1 MAYDQL
7 VTNMGVHQKHSE
19 KLVYWPKLELIWTM
33 DWCFMVALRIYMF
46 VGQAI
51 AKKRCLNWKLAIARN
66 RNVCFV
72 FTDIRLA
79 SIF

>member
-51 AKKRCLNWKLAIARN
+51 AKKDA
-66 RNVCFV
+66 
-72 FTDIRLA
+72 
-79 SIF
+79 